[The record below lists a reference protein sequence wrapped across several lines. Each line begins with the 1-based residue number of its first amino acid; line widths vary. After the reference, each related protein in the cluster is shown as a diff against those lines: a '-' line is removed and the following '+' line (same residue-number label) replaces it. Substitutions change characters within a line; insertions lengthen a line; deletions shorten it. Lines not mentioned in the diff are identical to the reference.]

1 MSKDMGFF
9 VYLGYISGY
18 VREIPGVYARGDS
31 ALYLQCLLSPHP
43 QNQTKIAACQSK
55 TLAGGY
61 LSLVVSYRA
70 LHHAASGASESYL

>member
-9 VYLGYISGY
+9 VYLGYISGKY
-18 VREIPGVYARGDS
+18 QGHMHGGRYMHGQIQRSICS
-31 ALYLQCLLSPHP
+31 ASSPHP

-61 LSLVVSYRA
+61 LSHRL
-70 LHHAASGASESYL
+70 